1 MGFRSPD
8 PCERVKTATTPG
20 EGARAMKRAMFL
32 FLLAA
37 LSTFLF
43 ATGTGAVGDQKS
55 QSMPGGSGTGA
66 LSVSVTMLGEKDAV
80 YRAGAEVR
88 LLFQTTQDAYVV
100 VYNIDANGYVSLL
113 YPEDGRPVLSKAN
126 TTTFLPPPGK
136 NVVWETSG
144 TTGIEYIHALAVAD
158 KGRLDEDELY
168 FLSRGDRLPEE
179 KRLRIDSDP
188 FLAFNTIDGEIV
200 SGAESDPPATDF
212 EHFFVNKRVEY
223 PRYLCSK
230 CHSPEKLPDPYA
242 MQCPEIVIEEIAYE
256 NEPRYPYPPLY
267 DVKHVGTGGD
277 YSSDSYADSWLD
289 EEDEGGTDVHMT
301 ISYEDYNPYASYG
314 SSIFFYD
321 PFWWGFGWSW
331 WWGYDCWYGGWYGG
345 WYPPYY
351 YGYPYWGCGYD
362 YYCGYYDPYYGYD
375 HGCSPVYQNRELL
388 RRNLNYTNT
397 NEGINRTRTLDESRL
412 SETRNRNMGRDVAQR
427 LERSDL
433 QRKSMERSVG
443 NDAYARSD
451 RSAGSNREM
460 DRKIIHGGD
469 RAVSTMRRTGDL
481 NRSLQNS
488 RNRSVRESTLEKS
501 ARTQQR
507 INARRDRDAVRR
519 EQARDRSGGSE
530 RSVDRRSQ
538 SSGGSG
544 DADRNESARSRS
556 SGSSS
561 REGSRSVDRSPSR
574 SGSGSSPARS
584 SGAPARGGSSG
595 GHGSSGGS
603 SRSSGAPS
611 GHRR

>member
-1 MGFRSPD
+1 M
-8 PCERVKTATTPG
+8 A
-20 EGARAMKRAMFL
+20 FL
-32 FLLAA
+32 FLLAVCA
-37 LSTFLF
+37 ASLF
-43 ATGTGAVGDQKS
+43 ASGAGAVDSPKDQAIS
-55 QSMPGGSGTGA
+55 GAPGSGD
-66 LSVSVTMLGEKDAV
+66 LSVSVTMLGEKDGV
-80 YRAGAEVR
+80 YGAGKEVR

-100 VYNIDANGYVSLL
+100 VYNIDANGYVNLL

-126 TTTFLPPPGK
+126 TSNFLPPPGK

-200 SGAESDPPATDF
+200 RDAESDPPATDF

-223 PRYLCSK
+223 PRYLCAK

-242 MQCPEIVIEEIAYE
+242 MQCPEIVIEEIAYQS
-256 NEPRYPYPPLY
+256 EPQYPYPPLY
-267 DVKHVGTGGD
+267 DVKHVGEADDRGE
-277 YSSDSYADSWLD
+277 YSSDKYADSWLD
-289 EEDEGGTDVHMT
+289 EEDEQTDVHMT

-314 SSIFFYD
+314 ASIFFYD

-331 WWGYDCWYGGWYGG
+331 WWGYDCWWPYYPSYGYG
-345 WYPPYY
+345 YPY
-351 YGYPYWGCGYD
+351 YGYPYYGGCGYD

-388 RRNLNYTNT
+388 RRDLNYTNT
-397 NEGINRTRTLDESRL
+397 NTDLNRTRTLNESRL
-412 SETRNRNMGRDVAQR
+412 AETRGGDMGRDVAQR

-443 NDAYARSD
+443 NEAFARND
-451 RSAGSNREM
+451 RSAGWNREM
-460 DRKIIHGGD
+460 DRKVIHGGD
-469 RAVSTMRRTGDL
+469 RAVSSMRQTRDL

-488 RNRSVRESTLEKS
+488 RNRSIRETTREQS

-507 INARRDRDAVRR
+507 ISTRRDRDAVRR
-519 EQARDRSGGSE
+519 EQARERSGSSE
-530 RSVDRRSQ
+530 RAVDRRDESR
-538 SSGGSG
+538 GGSG
-544 DADRNESARSRS
+544 NGDRNESTRSRS
-556 SGSSS
+556 SGSSTSERSHSIDRGSS
-561 REGSRSVDRSPSR
+561 RGGSSSSPS
-574 SGSGSSPARS
+574 RS

-595 GHGSSGGS
+595 RGSSGGS
-603 SRSSGAPS
+603 ARSSGAPS